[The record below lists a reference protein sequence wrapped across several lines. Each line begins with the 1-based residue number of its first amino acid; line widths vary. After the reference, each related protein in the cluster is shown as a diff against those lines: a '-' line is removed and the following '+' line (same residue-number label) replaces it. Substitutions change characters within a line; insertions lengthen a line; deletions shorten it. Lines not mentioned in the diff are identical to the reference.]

1 MGDRRHDIV
10 GQRILNSGALCQED
24 PFLGEFFQPKFSS
37 FSVERDVKYF
47 EAVILTYFT

>member
-37 FSVERDVKYF
+37 FSVERCEIFWGSNFDLF
-47 EAVILTYFT
+47 